1 MCETCDVTRSFDAR
15 RASVSAFVC
24 VVPAKGKWTKDQW
37 SKMKSKKRPREN
49 TPVLDAQTEAVDRE
63 QFLKAFE
70 SKFYF
75 VIYWCELK
83 VRLIDVGCFHFE
95 TWLFYIK
102 AHDKTLIQDTT
113 VWSQTPV
120 TLIAI
125 SPLYC
130 VFHVLK
136 WNVFTVDNLKKVMES
151 YLIFKCCEKKTFSFW
166 NPITTLVNLIAL
178 CI

>member
-1 MCETCDVTRSFDAR
+1 MCDTCDVTRSFDAR

-75 VIYWCELK
+75 VIYWFELN
-83 VRLIDVGCFHFE
+83 VRLMDVGCFHFE

-102 AHDKTLIQDTT
+102 AQDKLSYNILQSDHKPQLH
-113 VWSQTPV
+113 WSLLVHCIVYFMSLNGRPTCSLS
-120 TLIAI
+120 TI
-125 SPLYC
+125 
-130 VFHVLK
+130 
-136 WNVFTVDNLKKVMES
+136 WKK
-151 YLIFKCCEKKTFSFW
+151 
-166 NPITTLVNLIAL
+166 
-178 CI
+178 

>member
-83 VRLIDVGCFHFE
+83 VSLIDVGCFHFE

-102 AHDKTLIQDTT
+102 AHDKTLLQDTT

-125 SPLYC
+125 SPLHC

-136 WNVFTVDNLKKVMES
+136 WYVFTVDNLKKVMES
-151 YLIFKCCEKKTFSFW
+151 YLIFKCCEKKHSPFGI
-166 NPITTLVNLIAL
+166 P
-178 CI
+178 